1 MSGIVAIY
9 KDDRASPSQTVF
21 QEMSDKMAYRA
32 VDGQGVLC
40 RETVRLGHQ
49 QFYTT
54 PEEVGEHQPLFRDDI
69 AITFDG
75 RIDNHAEL
83 RPLLSQQRS
92 GMTDAEILVALYQ
105 EYGVACF
112 SKIIGPFALCLW
124 DERANRVV
132 LARDKTGIRHLFYA
146 HTNHG
151 AVVCSDMHPLTV
163 HPDVRATINTDV
175 ALSYLY
181 RRQRPGETFY
191 TDIQAVVPGEYV
203 IISGDDSRTH
213 RYWQL
218 EQREH
223 DLCATEPLAEML
235 DELLTDAIECR
246 LRGVHTPGI
255 MLSGGVDSTAVASIA
270 SKHYD
275 GTLCGYSVVF
285 DDYPD
290 GIGFDTPTVAAD
302 ERQRI
307 DEAVTTFGI
316 DSETITGNGIAPFTN
331 ETLHDF
337 TFADNP
343 CHTTTQTVND
353 RLFKQAARDECR
365 ILLTGHDAE
374 YLRGT
379 YLRIADFIK
388 HGQVRKLVTEVVAD
402 DAAVTTN
409 LLNRG
414 VYPLVA
420 AWMDHTNTLV
430 YPEQTITPL
439 SIVEA
444 DAAVPP
450 DVLHPTETRFDF
462 TTLKNIRLAEV
473 FRTDI
478 NRYAKY
484 AARRIALTNGVELRY
499 PFADA
504 RLFEFIVA
512 LPPGELLQAGTP
524 YQLYK
529 QVLTTILPPSIVS
542 QLPTKSTVS
551 FGPMRQ
557 EGLLQ
562 NEGTIRDLMTDL
574 QTREYLPIDQQTV
587 TTMVDEIYSQ
597 LRDEDREGYDADDT
611 AIWPLLQIEY
621 WLRRNEC
628 HPADS

>member
-1 MSGIVAIY
+1 M
-9 KDDRASPSQTVF
+9 Q
-21 QEMSDKMAYRA
+21 
-32 VDGQGVLC
+32 
-40 RETVRLGHQ
+40 
-49 QFYTT
+49 
-54 PEEVGEHQPLFRDDI
+54 
-69 AITFDG
+69 
-75 RIDNHAEL
+75 
-83 RPLLSQQRS
+83 
-92 GMTDAEILVALYQ
+92 
-105 EYGVACF
+105 
-112 SKIIGPFALCLW
+112 
-124 DERANRVV
+124 
-132 LARDKTGIRHLFYA
+132 
-146 HTNHG
+146 
-151 AVVCSDMHPLTV
+151 PLTV
-163 HPDVRATINTDV
+163 HPDVRATINTDM

-191 TDIQAVVPGEYV
+191 TDIRVVVPGEYV
-203 IISGDDSRTH
+203 IISGDDSSTH

-223 DLCATEPLAEML
+223 ELCTTEPLTEML
-235 DELLTDAIECR
+235 DALLTDAIECR
-246 LRGVHTPGI
+246 LRGVNKLGI
-255 MLSGGVDSTAVASIA
+255 MLSGGVDSTAVAGIA

-275 GTLCGYSVVF
+275 GELCGYSVVF

-343 CHTTTQTVND
+343 CHTTTQNVNNE
-353 RLFKQAARDECR
+353 LFNRAAKDGCR

-388 HGQVRKLVTEVVAD
+388 HGRVRKLVAELVAD
-402 DAAVTTN
+402 DATVTTN

-420 AWMDHTNTLV
+420 AWVDHANAIV
-430 YPEQTITPL
+430 YPEQTTTPL
-439 SIVEA
+439 SIFEA
-444 DAAVPP
+444 GAAVPP
-450 DVLHPTETRFDF
+450 DVLHPTDTRFDF
-462 TTLKNIRLAEV
+462 TTLKNTRLAEV

-484 AARRIALTNGVELRY
+484 AARRIALNNGIELRY

-504 RLFEFIVA
+504 RLFEFIVG

-524 YQLYK
+524 YRLYE

-542 QLPTKSTVS
+542 QLPTKSTGS

-562 NEGTIRDLMTDL
+562 NEGTIRDVLTDL
-574 QTREYLPIDQQTV
+574 QTREYLPIDQTTV

-597 LRDEDREGYDADDT
+597 LRDEDREGYDTDDT
-611 AIWPLLQIEY
+611 AMWPLLQLEY